1 MILSDQ
7 LATCARVVQYK
18 QALSS
23 ERPHHPTHTHTHTV
37 LPLQRKWS
45 SGLQFVE
52 EPPVPTEAIY
62 VDPSSL
68 DFLNFLL
75 EQSSSFS

>member
-23 ERPHHPTHTHTHTV
+23 ERPPQHTHTV
-37 LPLQRKWS
+37 LPLQRKWA

-52 EPPVPTEAIY
+52 EPPVPAEAIY
-62 VDPSSL
+62 VDPVLLISL
-68 DFLNFLL
+68 TFF
-75 EQSSSFS
+75 FGTI

>member
-23 ERPHHPTHTHTHTV
+23 ERAPTTQHTHTV
-37 LPLQRKWS
+37 LPLQRKWA

-52 EPPVPTEAIY
+52 EPPVPAKAIY

-75 EQSSSFS
+75 E